1 MNLGADTNLLNPTDL
16 SDVAGAPMPLLK
28 GDGIEISLSRRSRV
42 APFLEKNS
50 DNHQIRFYHRGEFEL
65 QTELGPLDVKPGDFV
80 VIPVGMMFREVPKT
94 TDNSIVIFESRA
106 PIRPAEELWD
116 SVGFVFTAADFTLME
131 VPTPQP
137 GRKEDIE
144 VKTEVRVKL
153 RGGYE
158 KLVFDFDP
166 CKDVVGWMG
175 DPVIYKLNVWDIPG
189 LGTSH
194 GFLPPPSGAVLVGDD
209 RSFYFTVQ
217 MPRPFPNVPAPD
229 GSYGAPAH
237 RNDYDEFW
245 FNHRSSNAEQTEGHL
260 WRLAPTVVH
269 PGLRRPPEYP
279 ENPVKRI
286 QECKVNFDSRARL
299 SWTKEA
305 TAAFLQDPHKAVY
318 TSLYGAHVGM
328 VPDHALKHVKK

>member
-1 MNLGADTNLLNPTDL
+1 
-16 SDVAGAPMPLLK
+16 
-28 GDGIEISLSRRSRV
+28 
-42 APFLEKNS
+42 
-50 DNHQIRFYHRGEFEL
+50 
-65 QTELGPLDVKPGDFV
+65 
-80 VIPVGMMFREVPKT
+80 
-94 TDNSIVIFESRA
+94 
-106 PIRPAEELWD
+106 
-116 SVGFVFTAADFTLME
+116 
-131 VPTPQP
+131 
-137 GRKEDIE
+137 
-144 VKTEVRVKL
+144 
-153 RGGYE
+153 
-158 KLVFDFDP
+158 
-166 CKDVVGWMG
+166 VVGWMG

-189 LGTSH
+189 MGTSH

-209 RSFYFTVQ
+209 RSFYFAVQ

-260 WRLAPTVVH
+260 WRLAPTIVH

-286 QECKVNFDSRARL
+286 HECKLNFDSRVRL

-305 TAAFLQDPHKAVY
+305 TAAFLQDPHTAVY
-318 TSLYGAHVGM
+318 TSLYGAHIGI